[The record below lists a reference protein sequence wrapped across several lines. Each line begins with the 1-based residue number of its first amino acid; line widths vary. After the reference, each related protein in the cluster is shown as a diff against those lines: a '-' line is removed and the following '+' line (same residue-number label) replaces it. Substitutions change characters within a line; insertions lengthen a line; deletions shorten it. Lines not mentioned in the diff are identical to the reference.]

1 MYSVKIFIKILFAI
15 LCSRF
20 IRNSELACEIF
31 FPYDFLPSGAMQPIC
46 DSTRWKKRFQK
57 SLLAT
62 AFTVHNYYREDFW
75 DIDVWEIVAAAAF
88 RRRVLCVAVG
98 CSVLQCVAV
107 VAACCWN
114 CCSCCLEAPWYTY
127 ATCMRWI
134 ARTLH
139 HAATPCNTLQH
150 AATHCNTLQHAATHW
165 NTLQHTATH
174 CSPLLA
180 FTFRRRAIHLQH
192 ACMHALNCT
201 CPATPCNTLQHTAT
215 HF

>member
-107 VAACCWN
+107 
-114 CCSCCLEAPWYTY
+114 CCSVLLKLLQLLPWG
-127 ATCMRWI
+127 AVLSI
-134 ARTLH
+134 
-139 HAATPCNTLQH
+139 CN
-150 AATHCNTLQHAATHW
+150 
-165 NTLQHTATH
+165 
-174 CSPLLA
+174 
-180 FTFRRRAIHLQH
+180 
-192 ACMHALNCT
+192 MHALNCT
-201 CPATPCNTLQHTAT
+201 YPATRCNTLQHTAT
-215 HF
+215 RCNTLQHTETHCNTLQHTAAHF